1 MVMIQRCYA
10 CLKSRVLVSAVS
22 HGRVASKRL
31 CCWFV
36 FCFFFLKK
44 KESVFGFQ
52 MLVFQHA
59 AAGSDIG
66 RTAALEIDERINS
79 QIRDS

>member
-1 MVMIQRCYA
+1 MGELR
-10 CLKSRVLVSAVS
+10 VSACVV
-22 HGRVASKRL
+22 GL
-31 CCWFV
+31 FFV
-36 FCFFFLKK
+36 FFFKKK

-66 RTAALEIDERINS
+66 RTAALEIHERINS